1 MGPPRRLL
9 LLLLLSISA
18 LLLLYLGSGA
28 SPSVTLTSSPPPH
41 LIIIA
46 ILRFVSIPLHLKRQH
61 DLPAEVGPTTYEKK
75 SGGNLHYHDTLLPEN
90 QQQQPAIIAVII
102 CKQSGLQAGPAAT
115 SPPAPQPLVSKKKQK
130 LPALAEEEVVDTEI
144 NKEILRAAAKR
155 PQSYKSAQPSG
166 NSLRKRPNN
175 QVY

>member
-46 ILRFVSIPLHLKRQH
+46 ILRSVSIPLHQKRRH
-61 DLPAEVGPTTYEKK
+61 DLPAEVGLTTYEKK
-75 SGGNLHYHDTLLPEN
+75 PGGNLHYHYVNFVT
-90 QQQQPAIIAVII
+90 
-102 CKQSGLQAGPAAT
+102 
-115 SPPAPQPLVSKKKQK
+115 
-130 LPALAEEEVVDTEI
+130 
-144 NKEILRAAAKR
+144 
-155 PQSYKSAQPSG
+155 
-166 NSLRKRPNN
+166 
-175 QVY
+175 